1 MILVD
6 GRVAGNIVSWND
18 AGRRMVDC
26 RNVGDYWGQGVAT
39 RALAAFLEDRRG
51 LPRAAIRVYADKRT
65 YPQIGSPRPDSE
77 GSPLGLAR
85 ASVGGIVAS
94 YNCQERVQVPGT
106 VEGHS
111 LNLPW
116 DAIRLYQPSRAGGR
130 LVCLRIVSSSARDTR
145 RSGRRS
151 RCLGVPRW
159 IHPGFFRSRC
169 QLIEGVPPS
178 RSIIPAHEG
187 RRNA

>member
-18 AGRRMVDC
+18 AGRRMVGYC
-26 RNVGDYWGQGVAT
+26 IGPDYWGQGVAT
-39 RALAAFLEDRRG
+39 RALAAFLEIEEVFLELRS
-51 LPRAAIRVYADKRT
+51 RVYADKCA

-111 LNLPW
+111 LNLSW
-116 DAIRLYQPSRAGGR
+116 DAIRLYQPSRAGGW
-130 LVCLRIVSSSARDTR
+130 LVCLRIVSSLARDTR
-145 RSGRRS
+145 RSRRRS
-151 RCLGVPRW
+151 CYLGVPRW
-159 IHPGFFRSRC
+159 IHPGFFRFRC

>member
-51 LPRAAIRVYADKRT
+51 LPRAAIRVYADKCA

>member
-39 RALAAFLEDRRG
+39 RALAAFLEIEEVFQELRS
-51 LPRAAIRVYADKRT
+51 RVYADKCA

-159 IHPGFFRSRC
+159 IHPGFFRFRC